1 MNGVET
7 LQCGQQLV
15 IVGDRQDPQSQD
27 LLRAVFDTCLPNRI
41 LAVIAPGGELPDAHP
56 AAGKAQKGG
65 VATAYVC
72 VGTTCSL
79 PLTDGS
85 ELVKALS

>member
-1 MNGVET
+1 MSGIEM

-15 IVGDRQDPQSQD
+15 IVGNRQDPKSQD
-27 LLRAVFDTCLPNRI
+27 LLRGIFDSCLPNRI
-41 LAVIAPGGELPDAHP
+41 LTVIAPDEGLPTAHP
-56 AAGKAQKGG
+56 AADKTQKGG

-79 PLTDGS
+79 PLTDRNDLM
-85 ELVKALS
+85 EAL